1 MRTKLTIP
9 EMHVYMQGT
18 DLSTVSLT
26 HLQNLLIAVLF
37 ITLPPNAGDLL
48 LSLKS
53 VMIGCQNFLDQ
64 AEIEVKDVYNKTKM
78 DKIIDDVRD
87 YVYTRNANLR
97 VLFSKY
103 TDCEGQETALDRVV
117 MTSAHFVKF
126 VKHIVADRHSTR
138 DIEQVYR
145 NVVSKKPMTLSR
157 FAKKFSH

>member
-48 LSLKS
+48 LSFKS

-97 VLFSKY
+97 VLFFKY
-103 TDCEGQETALDRVV
+103 TDCEGQEAALDRVV

>member
-53 VMIGCQNFLDQ
+53 VMIGCQNFLD
-64 AEIEVKDVYNKTKM
+64 
-78 DKIIDDVRD
+78 
-87 YVYTRNANLR
+87 
-97 VLFSKY
+97 
-103 TDCEGQETALDRVV
+103 
-117 MTSAHFVKF
+117 
-126 VKHIVADRHSTR
+126 
-138 DIEQVYR
+138 
-145 NVVSKKPMTLSR
+145 
-157 FAKKFSH
+157 